1 MAGQRRVT
9 CGWGPE
15 KFVIGMRLVAPRKRV
30 TYKVVRV
37 TKNRIFVVV
46 RRGQHGR
53 FSRVQELV
61 PSEVIGFRVEHGA

>member
-1 MAGQRRVT
+1 
-9 CGWGPE
+9 
-15 KFVIGMRLVAPRKRV
+15 MRLVAPRKRV